1 MRQPAASAAI
11 FNASG
16 EILLVRLSYDQGQWT
31 LPGGGIESGESP
43 SDAAIRE
50 VREETGLDVEISD
63 LYGVYW
69 RRDTELILFAFR
81 CRVTGGSLR
90 PDGDEIL
97 EVRYFPTDALPR
109 PITNVTLL
117 RVADATADKP
127 VGVKTLERL
136 EYL

>member
-16 EILLVRLSYDQGQWT
+16 EILLVRLSYDHGQWT
-31 LPGGGIESGESP
+31 LPGGGIEPGESP

-69 RRDTELILFAFR
+69 RRDNDLTLFAFR

-90 PDGDEIL
+90 PDGVEIL
-97 EVRYFPTDALPR
+97 EVRYFPADALPR

-117 RVADATADKP
+117 RVADATADEP